1 MNVQDRH
8 TSQETSKSTSTVRL
22 VAAGASVSGLVASDM
37 FLSLFCSGWPLG
49 IYLAAAGL
57 GVWKAEKL
65 QRRFSG
71 NSIARRFAIGLAV
84 FSACGLVFLT
94 VLPVHWESK
103 CAWRYCA
110 RAMGPGLGVSP
121 FPVGTPD
128 CRAWMTC
135 ANEAPFSP
143 AQYQDLLRRVEDQG
157 CEAP

>member
-57 GVWKAEKL
+57 GVWKAEEASTPIL
-65 QRRFSG
+65 REFDRS
-71 NSIARRFAIGLAV
+71 AVCHWIGS

-128 CRAWMTC
+128 CR
-135 ANEAPFSP
+135 P
-143 AQYQDLLRRVEDQG
+143 G
-157 CEAP
+157 